1 MSPRKNQTEVF
12 ASAAH
17 IKWSVLWVK
26 PDNDSYAI
34 VRREYGSDLSEA
46 MRVYSLALK
55 AGKKLA
61 TLRSNNVAF
70 PPPPK
75 YAPHTRK
82 RVVKRAGTKKVR
94 RQGRIVIVPTT
105 KKVLETYT
113 VVPME
118 KVNRKGFY
126 WCPYCR
132 EMRKFQNQ
140 QGFPIGEKSFVEAKG
155 MYCPLCGVSHRDFS
169 VRKYNPAAARQYFS
183 DTQPTRR
190 TRSTANSTS
199 RRSRTPRASRRT
211 S

>member
-1 MSPRKNQTEVF
+1 MAPRRQTEVF
-12 ASAAH
+12 ASAAN

-26 PDNDSYAI
+26 PSDDSYVI
-34 VRREYGSDLSEA
+34 VRKEYGTDLGEA
-46 MRVYSLALK
+46 IRVYTLAK
-55 AGKKLA
+55 NAGKKLA

-70 PPPPK
+70 PPPAR
-75 YAPHTRK
+75 YLPHTRK

-118 KVNRKGFY
+118 KMNRKGWYF
-126 WCPYCR
+126 CPYCR
-132 EMRKFQNQ
+132 EMRKFQLQ
-140 QGFPIGEKSFVEAKG
+140 GGFPIGEKSFVEAKG

-199 RRSRTPRASRRT
+199 RRTRTRTASRRT